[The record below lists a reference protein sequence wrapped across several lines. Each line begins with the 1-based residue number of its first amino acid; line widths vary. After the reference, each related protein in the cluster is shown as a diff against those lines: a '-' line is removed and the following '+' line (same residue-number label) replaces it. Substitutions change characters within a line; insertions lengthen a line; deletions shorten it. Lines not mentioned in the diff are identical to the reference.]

1 MNIESLEQLVR
12 DKVTELGEGASA
24 YFKTTDNAVKTWLKN
39 GRIPLWAVEK
49 VFAEIKDEFTKT
61 PTTATEVAST
71 TDSPP
76 LPSHQEVVAAVGTHQ
91 AQIKSIVDHINN
103 SIAQSIGALQ
113 KDVQDIK
120 ARFTTQPQVPTVAQI
135 LATDPDRNQP
145 SLIRPVTQRN
155 EAHPLDTGVAP
166 SAEQVEASRAR
177 INAGGQIVGA
187 NVRPAGP
194 ATAVEG
200 PQIGKTGAGGWTAPY
215 PAKKN

>member
-1 MNIESLEQLVR
+1 MKIESLKQLVE
-12 DKVTELGEGASA
+12 DKIKELGSDAARYFGA
-24 YFKTTDNAVKTWLKN
+24 TENAVKVWSKTGKY
-39 GRIPLWAVEK
+39 PLGAVEK
-49 VFAEIKDEFTKT
+49 VFAEIKDEFLKA
-61 PTTATEVAST
+61 PATEAANT
-71 TDSPP
+71 ADSPP

-135 LATDPDRNQP
+135 LATDPDRNQT

-166 SAEQVEASRAR
+166 SAEQVEASKAR

-215 PAKKN
+215 PVKKN